1 MPPPCPAKGAFF
13 LLVSALPA
21 FGFPQVD
28 ARISAKGGGD
38 SLTVQGMTGQA
49 PQATVLAT
57 ARWTGVDG
65 NAVFFTWQ
73 RTDRTTDLHL
83 PLDQLVMAGIGEFLD
98 DRIHFTRTGVR
109 TDLDAA
115 RLGAGIDRIIGAAA
129 AHFGQSMP
137 RLTPPTLQQ
146 LGRLCRIDWSQASFG
161 VDGGEDQDKYLAIY
175 FYVRSQRQEL
185 ERQMRNDLLALA
197 TVDLLQEGPQT
208 DVRHTPVPTVCNT
221 VFDEENYLCALD
233 LQADTL
239 HNLDVALT
247 DAMLREIEAR
257 TAPEAAEAGP
267 AMPPGR
273 LRKRDRWLK
282 AELDAINERLDR
294 MDQRKEIWGLRD
306 RLERLEERVDE
317 LDARSPADQ
326 GGDLKG
332 NPVAELSALTGRNIS
347 LRFAKNAYALTW
359 EHRALLGEVVRAMAL
374 DRHGQLLIA
383 GFTDAS
389 GSPEVNLAISEARAK
404 SVRRFLL
411 QAGIA
416 GERLLISFAG
426 AGRSTGDADLDRR
439 VELQWLP

>member
-1 MPPPCPAKGAFF
+1 
-13 LLVSALPA
+13 LLFSALPA
-21 FGFPQVD
+21 LGFPQGDVRLS
-28 ARISAKGGGD
+28 ARNGQD
-38 SLTVQGMTGQA
+38 SLTVQCTAIGA
-49 PQATVLAT
+49 PEAAMLAT

-73 RTDRTTDLHL
+73 RTDRPTDLHL
-83 PLDQLVMAGIGEFLD
+83 PLDQLVMAGIGQFLD
-98 DRIHFTRTGVR
+98 DRIHFDRTGVR
-109 TDLDAA
+109 TDVDAA

-129 AHFGQSMP
+129 AHFGQPMP

-146 LGRLCRIDWSQASFG
+146 LGRLCRIDWSQANFG
-161 VDGGEDQDKYLAIY
+161 VDGGAEQDKYLAIY

-185 ERQMRNDLLALA
+185 ERQVRNDLLALA
-197 TVDLLQEGPQT
+197 TVDLLREGAQAE
-208 DVRHTPVPTVCNT
+208 VRNTPVPTVCNT

-239 HNLDVALT
+239 HNTDVALT
-247 DAMLREIEAR
+247 DALLREIEAR
-257 TAPEAAEAGP
+257 TAPEAAAAGP
-267 AMPPGR
+267 TTPPGR

-282 AELDAINERLDR
+282 AELDAINDRLDR

-306 RLERLEERVDE
+306 RMERLEERMDE
-317 LDARSPADQ
+317 LDARRPKEPSE
-326 GGDLKG
+326 DLNG
-332 NPVAELSALTGRNIS
+332 NPMAALSALTGRNIT
-347 LRFAKNAYALTW
+347 LQFAKNAYTLTG

-374 DRHGQLLIA
+374 ERHGQLLIA

-411 QAGIA
+411 DAGIS
-416 GERLLISFAG
+416 GDRLLISYAG
-426 AGRSTGDADLDRR
+426 AERSTGDAERDRR